1 MNTVTLKLTLLFFL
15 CSLIGHAQDTLF
27 LKDKQKLVVFVKEV
41 SSTEIQYK
49 KAELQDGPMYITSKN
64 DVEKVIYK
72 NGYTEV
78 FKTTVEAAPGNDFIV
93 YGNNSVSVNNDKI
106 VYKDTKRRRN
116 SLNSLIDRHPDANRK
131 PDLLKLSKSMRG
143 LKAGQDAT
151 RTVGIVFGGITLATG
166 LLTGLIYSYD
176 NYAGETFAV
185 VPIAFGTVALI
196 STAVAV
202 TLHIN
207 LKKKRHAFV
216 DLYNQ

>member
-1 MNTVTLKLTLLFFL
+1 MNAVKLKLALLFFL
-15 CSLIGHAQDTLF
+15 CSLIGHTQDTLF
-27 LKDKQKLVVFVKEV
+27 LKDKQKLIVLVKEV
-41 SSTEIQYK
+41 SQTEIQYK
-49 KAELQDGPMYITSKN
+49 KAELKDGPMYITSKN
-64 DVEKVIYK
+64 DVEKIIYK

-78 FKTTVEAAPGNDFIV
+78 FKTEVAPSGNDFAV
-93 YGNNSVSVNNDKI
+93 YGNNNVSVNTDKI
-106 VYKDTKRRRN
+106 VYKDTKRRR
-116 SLNSLIDRHPDANRK
+116 SSLISLIERHPDEKRK
-131 PDLLKLSKSMRG
+131 PELLNLSKSMRG

-176 NYAGETFAV
+176 SYAGESFAV
-185 VPIAFGTVALI
+185 VPLAFGTVALI

-216 DLYNQ
+216 NLYNQ